1 VKNRKLSKTKSEGY
15 GKKKEVIVLKFGG
28 SSVAN
33 PEKIK
38 YVAKRVKDFAGL
50 GYKPVV
56 VVSAP
61 GDTTDNLIKEAAG
74 ISRNPHIREMDML
87 LATGEQKTIALLAMA
102 LWDMGQK
109 VVSFTGHQ
117 LEIIT
122 DGNFSNARIKSISGE
137 KIVKALKKGYVAV
150 AAGFQGMSR
159 DGEIT
164 TLGRGGS
171 DLTAI
176 AIASVLKAR
185 CKIFTDVEGIFTANP
200 KVYAKAKKI
209 DRISYDEMLEMASAG
224 AGVMQARA
232 VELAKNRDV
241 PFEVACTF
249 SREPG
254 TIICGEDKLLER
266 LVVRSVTEDRDQAKI
281 NVSGVPDRPGIAAD
295 IFEALSRKNICVD
308 MIIQSAAKN
317 SQASKSAINDISF
330 TVKRGDL
337 KKAREILDAV
347 KNKLGAK
354 GILIKKNIAK
364 VSIIG
369 SGMKTHSGVAAKL
382 FRVFAKNKINIE
394 MISTSE
400 IKISCV
406 IDEKNTVKA
415 VKVIAKEFKL

>member
-1 VKNRKLSKTKSEGY
+1 M
-15 GKKKEVIVLKFGG
+15 KKKEVIVLKFGG

-38 YVAKRVKDFAGL
+38 YVAERVKSFADM

-61 GDTTDNLIKEAAG
+61 GDTTDDLIKEAAG
-74 ISRNPHIREMDML
+74 ISANPHVREMDML

-122 DGNFSNARIKSISGE
+122 DGNFSNARIKSVSSAKLVE
-137 KIVKALKKGYVAV
+137 ALKKGFVAV
-150 AAGFQGMSR
+150 VAGFQGISLK
-159 DGEIT
+159 GEIT

-176 AIASVLKAR
+176 AIASVLNAR

-200 KVYAKAKKI
+200 KVYARAKKI
-209 DRISYDEMLEMASAG
+209 DIISYDEMLEMASAG

-232 VELAKNRDV
+232 VELAKNRNV
-241 PFEVACTF
+241 SFEVACTF
-249 SREPG
+249 SRKKG
-254 TIICGEDKLLER
+254 TIICGEDKLLEK

-295 IFEALSRKNICVD
+295 IFEALSDKNICVD
-308 MIIQSAAKN
+308 MIIQSSAK
-317 SQASKSAINDISF
+317 SSPESGTPVNDISF
-330 TVKRGDL
+330 TVKRSEL
-337 KKAREILDAV
+337 NRARKI
-347 KNKLGAK
+347 LGAVRK
-354 GILIKKNIAK
+354 KMRLRDILVKENIAK
-364 VSIIG
+364 VSIVG
-369 SGMKTHSGVAAKL
+369 SGMKTHSGVAARL
-382 FRVFAKNKINIE
+382 FRVLAKNKINIE

-406 IDEKNTVKA
+406 IDEKNTAKA

>member
-1 VKNRKLSKTKSEGY
+1 M
-15 GKKKEVIVLKFGG
+15 KKKEKNEVIVLKFGG

-33 PEKIK
+33 PKKIK
-38 YVAKRVKDFAGL
+38 YVAGRVKSFADL

-61 GDTTDNLIKEAAG
+61 GDTTDNLIKEAAE
-74 ISRNPHIREMDML
+74 ISVNPHIREMDML
-87 LATGEQKTIALLAMA
+87 LSTGEQKTIALLAMA
-102 LWDMGQK
+102 LWEMGQK

-122 DGNFSNARIKSISGE
+122 DGKFSNARIKSVSSE
-137 KIVKALKKGYVAV
+137 RIVKALKNGYVAV
-150 AAGFQGMSR
+150 AAGFQGMSPS
-159 DGEIT
+159 GEIT

-209 DRISYDEMLEMASAG
+209 DIISYDEMLEMASAG

-249 SREPG
+249 SRKKG
-254 TIICGEDKLLER
+254 TIICGEDKLLEK
-266 LVVRSVTEDRDQAKI
+266 LVVRSVTEDKDQAKI

-295 IFEALSRKNICVD
+295 IFEALSRKDICVD
-308 MIIQSAAKN
+308 MIIQSSAK
-317 SQASKSAINDISF
+317 SSPELKSAVNDISF
-330 TVKRGDL
+330 TVKRGEL
-337 KKAREILDAV
+337 NKAGKILEAV
-347 KNKLGAK
+347 RKKLGAK
-354 GILIKKNIAK
+354 EVLIKENIAK
-364 VSIIG
+364 VSIVG

-382 FRVFAKNKINIE
+382 FRVLAENKINIE

-406 IDEKNTVKA
+406 IDEKNTSKA

>member
-1 VKNRKLSKTKSEGY
+1 
-15 GKKKEVIVLKFGG
+15 
-28 SSVAN
+28 

-38 YVAKRVKDFAGL
+38 YVAGRVKSFVEC

-61 GDTTDNLIKEAAG
+61 GDTTDDLIKEAAA
-74 ISRNPHIREMDML
+74 ISSNPHIREMDML
-87 LATGEQKTIALLAMA
+87 LSTGEQKTIALLAMA

-109 VVSFTGHQ
+109 VVSFTGQQ

-122 DGNFSNARIKSISGE
+122 DGNFSNARIRSLSSE

-150 AAGFQGMSR
+150 VAGFQGISAA
-159 DGEIT
+159 GEIT

-209 DRISYDEMLEMASAG
+209 DTISYDEMLEMASSG

-232 VELAKNRDV
+232 VELAKNRNV
-241 PFEVACTF
+241 PFEVASTF
-249 SREPG
+249 TRKKG
-254 TIICGEDKLLER
+254 TIVCGEDKLLEK
-266 LVVRSVTEDRDQAKI
+266 LVVRSVTEDKDQAKI

-295 IFEALSRKNICVD
+295 IFEALSNKNICVD
-308 MIIQSAAKN
+308 MIIQSSAK
-317 SQASKSAINDISF
+317 SSPESKTPVNDISF
-330 TVKRGDL
+330 TVKRSEL
-337 KKAREILDAV
+337 ARARKILESVRKKMQIRDIM
-347 KNKLGAK
+347 
-354 GILIKKNIAK
+354 IKENIAK
-364 VSIIG
+364 VSIVG
-369 SGMKTHSGVAAKL
+369 SGMKTHSGVASRL
-382 FRVFAKNKINIE
+382 FRALAKNKINIE

-406 IDEKNTVKA
+406 IDEKNTTKA
-415 VKVIAKEFKL
+415 VRVIAKEFRL

>member
-1 VKNRKLSKTKSEGY
+1 MKKK
-15 GKKKEVIVLKFGG
+15 KKKEVIVLKFGG

-38 YVAKRVKDFAGL
+38 YVATRVRDFVSL

-74 ISRNPHIREMDML
+74 ISLNPHIREMDML

-109 VVSFTGHQ
+109 VISFTGHQ

-159 DGEIT
+159 EGEIT

-254 TIICGEDKLLER
+254 TIICGEDKLLEK

-295 IFEALSRKNICVD
+295 IFEALSCKNICVD
-308 MIIQSAAKN
+308 MIIQSAAK
-317 SQASKSAINDISF
+317 SSPGSKSAINDISF

-337 KKAREILDAV
+337 KSARKVLEDVSKRMKI
-347 KNKLGAK
+347 KN
-354 GILIKKNIAK
+354 ILIKENIAK
-364 VSIIG
+364 VSIVG

-382 FRVFAKNKINIE
+382 FRVFSKNKINIE

-406 IDEKNTVKA
+406 IDEKNTSKA

>member
-1 VKNRKLSKTKSEGY
+1 
-15 GKKKEVIVLKFGG
+15 VIVMKFGG

-33 PEKIK
+33 PGKIK
-38 YVAKRVKDFAGL
+38 YVAKRVKDFADL

-61 GDTTDNLIKEAAG
+61 GDTTDDLIKEAAE
-74 ISRNPHIREMDML
+74 ISANPHIREMDML
-87 LATGEQKTIALLAMA
+87 LSTGEQKTIALLAMA

-122 DGNFSNARIKSISGE
+122 DGNFSNARIKSVSSG
-137 KIVKALKKGYVAV
+137 KLVDALKKGYVAV
-150 AAGFQGMSR
+150 AAGFQGMSVE
-159 DGEIT
+159 GEIT

-176 AIASVLKAR
+176 AIASVLKVR

-249 SREPG
+249 SRKKG
-254 TIICGEDKLLER
+254 TIICGEDKLLEK
-266 LVVRSVTEDRDQAKI
+266 LVVRSVTEDKDQAKI
-281 NVSGVPDRPGIAAD
+281 NVSGVPDRPGVAAD

-308 MIIQSAAKN
+308 MIIQSSAK
-317 SQASKSAINDISF
+317 SSKDAKTAINDISF

-337 KKAREILDAV
+337 KSARKVLEAV
-347 KNKLGAK
+347 RKKMKIKN
-354 GILIKKNIAK
+354 ILIKENIAK

-369 SGMKTHSGVAAKL
+369 SGMKTHSGVAARL
-382 FRVFAKNKINIE
+382 FGVLAKNKINIE

-406 IDEKNTVKA
+406 IDEKNTAKA

>member
-1 VKNRKLSKTKSEGY
+1 MKKK
-15 GKKKEVIVLKFGG
+15 KKKEVIVLKFGG

-38 YVAKRVKDFAGL
+38 YVATRVRDFVSL

-109 VVSFTGHQ
+109 VISFTGHQ

-150 AAGFQGMSR
+150 AAGFQGMSKE
-159 DGEIT
+159 GEIT

-254 TIICGEDKLLER
+254 TIICGEDKLLEK

-295 IFEALSRKNICVD
+295 IFEALSCKNICVD
-308 MIIQSAAKN
+308 MIIQSAAK
-317 SQASKSAINDISF
+317 SSP
-330 TVKRGDL
+330 G
-337 KKAREILDAV
+337 
-347 KNKLGAK
+347 
-354 GILIKKNIAK
+354 
-364 VSIIG
+364 
-369 SGMKTHSGVAAKL
+369 
-382 FRVFAKNKINIE
+382 
-394 MISTSE
+394 
-400 IKISCV
+400 
-406 IDEKNTVKA
+406 
-415 VKVIAKEFKL
+415 